1 MKFTLVFKR
10 SKGTED
16 FFEQFAGKNFAKGV
30 ALVRLDKV
38 DIVDKSTGEFCKP
51 AYALRCKSSYLNYL
65 RFKDDWKASA
75 VVPGWKR

>member
-30 ALVRLDKV
+30 TLVRLDKV
-38 DIVDKSTGEFCKP
+38 DIVDKSTDEFCKP
-51 AYALRCKSSYLNYL
+51 AYALRCKSSYLNIHL
-65 RFKDDWKASA
+65 IRSDN
-75 VVPGWKR
+75 